1 MVETMEQYF
10 GSCTNHREC
19 SAACPKEISIDFI
32 AMLNRDFRKARRTVV
47 NAAQIDRLLASVPDT
62 TEERHRKRVLGYATT
77 ARRIDARISAL
88 RGELE
93 RALRAVDDAVAR
105 RPTARRPPTARS
117 QLAQELD
124 SLERV
129 QPRVDSWLRVAV
141 GAVAD
146 DPGLEPFGEGPA

>member
-1 MVETMEQYF
+1 
-10 GSCTNHREC
+10 
-19 SAACPKEISIDFI
+19 
-32 AMLNRDFRKARRTVV
+32 V
-47 NAAQIDRLLASVPDT
+47 NPAQIDRLLASVPDGT
-62 TEERHRKRVLGYATT
+62 DARHRKRINGYAVT
-77 ARRIDARISAL
+77 ARRVDARISKL
-88 RGELE
+88 RVDLE

-105 RPTARRPPTARS
+105 GQGEMYADRALE
-117 QLAQELD
+117 LAQELE

>member
-1 MVETMEQYF
+1 
-10 GSCTNHREC
+10 
-19 SAACPKEISIDFI
+19 
-32 AMLNRDFRKARRTVV
+32 V

-77 ARRIDARISAL
+77 ARRVDARISAL

-93 RALRAVDDAVAR
+93 RALRAVDDAVPGGDGDAAADR
-105 RPTARRPPTARS
+105 ALE
-117 QLAQELD
+117 LAQELE

>member
-1 MVETMEQYF
+1 M
-10 GSCTNHREC
+10 N
-19 SAACPKEISIDFI
+19 
-32 AMLNRDFRKARRTVV
+32 N
-47 NAAQIDRLLASVPDT
+47 AQIDRLLSSIPEK
-62 TEERHRKRVLGYATT
+62 TEPRHLKRVHGYATT

-88 RGELE
+88 RVELE
-93 RALRAVDDAVAR
+93 RSLRAVDDAVEAGNGDAAADEALALAR
-105 RPTARRPPTARS
+105 
-117 QLAQELD
+117 ELD